1 MLIFLLKSF
10 SIFFTIYMGLVA
22 TNLAILWLDNQVKLS
37 NQQVGYQSFE
47 SLVKRAFLNTHIQ
60 LAKLKFWSRKGAEKL
75 IEHQNKQLQLERYNI
90 ALNGIV
96 NELTYNFESSTNLK
110 LTNKVWF
117 NGWYLYIPITK
128 EISLNLLSE
137 VESYLLGVAS
147 KYTQEF
153 SPDSLTCQNL
163 QNIGW
168 CLVLQLNYDQTA
180 KFNRL
185 ARQQEIANPNDFDE
199 EDEVF

>member
-1 MLIFLLKSF
+1 MFLLILKLMFGSL
-10 SIFFTIYMGLVA
+10 SLYSLLVSA
-22 TNLAILWLDNQVKLS
+22 NFLILWLDNKVSLANGNMGYTSAETLLRLAFAKSHNQLKRLS
-37 NQQVGYQSFE
+37 S
-47 SLVKRAFLNTHIQ
+47 
-60 LAKLKFWSRKGAEKL
+60 WSKKGAEKL

-96 NELTYNFESSTNLK
+96 NELAYNFESSTNLK

-180 KFNRL
+180 KFNLL